1 MGNSEKSTRARVAT
15 IIAALGVLVMSS
27 GAALM
32 ASAGTANA
40 AQTGGESKPAI
51 CHPVNGKGETKTG
64 WNIISPNKA
73 SSHIDESLYPNGH
86 YWKHES
92 KDGRHDEYAVNGACP
107 SPSTPPTEPTVITP
121 TISYADPDCENP
133 QRASFTLSVDDLDNI
148 DAAITKVVTGAAAV
162 GGSVQVTVSPKDG
175 FAFPDNQESIA
186 FPLHNFNAATECGGV
201 QNPKATPVAPTVTA
215 GDCTTEPS
223 LNLPAQS
230 QAPARM
236 AATLADLPATIN
248 NVLYTL
254 VEGTLTPGST
264 VKVKATPANGFEFNG
279 EAQEVVYTL
288 EIPAAGECPEGTT
301 PTPVAVPETEVVV
314 DSPESGATPTV
325 VSAGL
330 VSADDLRDEQGLALV
345 AAGMALLVVAG
356 GLGLIRPRGGKSQA

>member
-1 MGNSEKSTRARVAT
+1 MGNSEKSTRTRVAT

-51 CHPVNGKGETKTG
+51 CHPVNGLGETKTG
-64 WNIISPNKA
+64 WNIISPDKA
-73 SSHIDESLYPNGH
+73 SSHIDESLYPDGH

-107 SPSTPPTEPTVITP
+107 SPSTPPTDPTVINP
-121 TISYADPDCENP
+121 TISYEDPDCDHLD
-133 QRASFTLSVDDLDNI
+133 RASYTLSVEDLDNI
-148 DAAITKVVTGAAAV
+148 DAAISKTVTGSAAA
-162 GGSVQVTVSPKDG
+162 GSSIQVTITPKDG
-175 FAFPDNQESIA
+175 FAFPNDQESIT
-186 FPLHNFNAATECGGV
+186 FPQHTFTAATECGGI
-201 QNPKATPVAPTVTA
+201 QNPKVTPVAPTITA

-223 LNLPAQS
+223 LNLPEQTQS
-230 QAPARM
+230 PERR

-264 VKVKATPANGFEFNG
+264 VKVKATPANGFEFDG

-288 EIPAAGECPEGTT
+288 EIPAVGDCSEGTT

-314 DSPESGATPTV
+314 DTPESGATPTV

-330 VSADDLRDEQGLALV
+330 VSADDLRGEQGLALV
-345 AAGMALLVVAG
+345 AAGMALLVLAG